1 MPGDANHPTSIQPQ
15 RAIVVP
21 RARRQPGAAALP
33 LQTLVEPVFAEYQT
47 GVIQLIAPALAG
59 KTTALRH
66 LAAVLRRDRALT
78 FLDQAKHEHCLRASE
93 SALLILATQFSAP
106 VPTRACFYLAEW
118 TIDDCVEYLAAVHRP
133 QVKSVLDRIV
143 NDGYFERLMGLPGLV
158 RIVLDELAADTRLAD
173 SAAALR
179 RRVLHPLIGPMAL
192 TSLARIATV
201 KKILAA

>member
-78 FLDQAKHEHCLRASE
+78 FLDQPKHEHCLRASE

-106 VPTRACFYLAEW
+106 VPTRACFLSRRM
-118 TIDDCVEYLAAVHRP
+118 DDR
-133 QVKSVLDRIV
+133 R
-143 NDGYFERLMGLPGLV
+143 
-158 RIVLDELAADTRLAD
+158 
-173 SAAALR
+173 LR
-179 RRVLHPLIGPMAL
+179 RISRRRSSPAGEERSGSDRERWILRAPHG
-192 TSLARIATV
+192 SARPGADR
-201 KKILAA
+201 AR